1 MLCKKATL
9 ADCLLFLVVLFI
21 GWNMVLLFYEFQV
34 LCFLVFC
41 DIKYIVTCL

>member
-21 GWNMVLLFYEFQV
+21 GWNMVLLFYEFNNSSMPI
-34 LCFLVFC
+34 F
-41 DIKYIVTCL
+41 